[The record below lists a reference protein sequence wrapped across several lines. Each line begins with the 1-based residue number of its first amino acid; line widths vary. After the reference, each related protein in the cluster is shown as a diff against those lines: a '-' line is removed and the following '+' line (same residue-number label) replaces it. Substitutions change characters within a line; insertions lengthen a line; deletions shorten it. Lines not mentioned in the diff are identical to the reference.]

1 MKEKIWGTDEK
12 AFENDN
18 IEVHVLR
25 IRKGYGCSLH
35 DHRLKRNF
43 FYVIDGELKIRHD
56 LGESILNKGESL
68 EIKPPNT
75 HRFIAMADALVIEIV
90 HIKMED
96 YRDDINR
103 LKSGGKDVF

>member
-18 IEVHVLR
+18 IEVHLLR
-25 IRKGYGCSLH
+25 IKKGYGCSLH
-35 DHRLKRNF
+35 THRLKRNY

-56 LGESILNKGESL
+56 LGESILNKGESM

-75 HRFIAMADALVIEIV
+75 HRFIAMSDVLALEIV
-90 HIKMED
+90 HIKMKD
-96 YRDDINR
+96 YKDDISR
-103 LKSGGKDVF
+103 RTQGGKE